1 MADQPP
7 PAEPTPP
14 DPNAAPP
21 AAPAAA
27 APPTDPPAAAA
38 AAPATPDASAPPPAT
53 APASVAAPTPADA
66 PAPIAA
72 QAPADAAAAP
82 APTAAIPEPQ
92 AADTGGDDPVSQ
104 ESIDALLKQAN
115 FDGPES
121 VEGGDGSKN
130 PSIDQLLQQANFED
144 GAAVASE
151 LPGADAE
158 AFKLPSF
165 QQVMADAQVSSIDLL
180 RDVELNVKIELGR
193 SRMLVEEVLKLAEGS
208 VVELDKLA
216 GDPVDVFVN
225 ERLVA
230 RGEVLVLNDNFCVR
244 VNEIVAAIKE
254 EGP

>member
-7 PAEPTPP
+7 PADPTPP
-14 DPNAAPP
+14 DPNA
-21 AAPAAA
+21 
-27 APPTDPPAAAA
+27 
-38 AAPATPDASAPPPAT
+38 TPSAAPPPADPSAAV
-53 APASVAAPTPADA
+53 APLASAAAPLADA
-66 PAPIAA
+66 STAAPIASAPVASSPVASAPVASVPAEA
-72 QAPADAAAAP
+72 QAAAPADAADEALSP
-82 APTAAIPEPQ
+82 
-92 AADTGGDDPVSQ
+92 

-115 FDGPES
+115 FDGPEP
-121 VEGGDGSKN
+121 VEGDGKN

-193 SRMLVEEVLKLAEGS
+193 SRMLVEEVLKLVEGS

-244 VNEIVAAIKE
+244 VNEIVAAMKE

>member
-21 AAPAAA
+21 TAPVAAS
-27 APPTDPPAAAA
+27 PPTDPPPAAAV
-38 AAPATPDASAPPPAT
+38 APATPDASAASAT
-53 APASVAAPTPADA
+53 PAAPTPADA
-66 PAPIAA
+66 PTPVAA
-72 QAPADAAAAP
+72 QAPADAVAAAP

-92 AADTGGDDPVSQ
+92 AADAADAGGDDPVSQ